1 MDTPLTAST
10 NLSLAQGHVLVAV
23 IRRGEASADAVA
35 ETLGITSSAVRQHLA
50 ALRTGGLVA
59 SRQERGRSGRPA
71 DLYHSTELGESLF
84 AGPSAV
90 DLSVELLGYIEDENP
105 ELVSRIF
112 ERRRRRRVEECRDQL
127 AGKALNE
134 KVAGLAEILD
144 AEGYMV
150 GVEELSRDSYRLTL
164 HSCAIWAVASRFGLA
179 CVTELEFIEEVFAE
193 AEVSRVAH
201 KIAGAYVCAFEIRPR
216 TSKPHR
222 VVPQAQRDL
231 TSA

>member
-1 MDTPLTAST
+1 MDTPPTAST

-35 ETLGITSSAVRQHLA
+35 ESLGITPSAVRQHLA

-112 ERRRRRRVEECRDQL
+112 ERRRRRRVEECRDRL
-127 AGKALNE
+127 AGKALKE
-134 KVAGLAEILD
+134 KVAGLAEIP
-144 AEGYMV
+144 
-150 GVEELSRDSYRLTL
+150 S
-164 HSCAIWAVASRFGLA
+164 ASRIFPVRATGSPSTAVPSGRWPPASVWL
-179 CVTELEFIEEVFAE
+179 
-193 AEVSRVAH
+193 VSPSSNSSRRSSQ
-201 KIAGAYVCAFEIRPR
+201 KRRSAG
-216 TSKPHR
+216 
-222 VVPQAQRDL
+222 
-231 TSA
+231 